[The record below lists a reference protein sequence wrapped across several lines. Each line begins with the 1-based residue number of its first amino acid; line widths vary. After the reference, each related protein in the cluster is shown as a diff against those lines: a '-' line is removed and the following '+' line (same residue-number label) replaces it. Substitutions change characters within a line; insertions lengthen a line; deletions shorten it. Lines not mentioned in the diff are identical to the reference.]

1 VRSLR
6 ILIFIAL
13 FTGAAYA
20 AWWWFGQRP
29 AAGDSVTVYY
39 TKLDGQTEVP
49 WRVSLG
55 SARDLKSVAFY
66 TATQALA
73 GPAPGVDAIR
83 FPAGTHV
90 SAIDVEG
97 STIHVDISKE
107 IDSSAAGGFAEDGEF
122 KSLVW
127 TLTALP
133 NIKAVRITIGG
144 VKVATL
150 PGGHFE
156 LDEPLSRSSW

>member
-1 VRSLR
+1 MRSLR
-6 ILIFIAL
+6 ILILVAL
-13 FTGAAYA
+13 FTGAALA
-20 AWWWFGQRP
+20 GWWYIGHRP

-39 TKLDGQTEVP
+39 TKLDGQSEVP
-49 WRVSLG
+49 WTVTLG

-73 GPAPGVDAIR
+73 GPAPGIDAIR

-90 SAIDVEG
+90 NAIDVEG
-97 STIHVDISKE
+97 STVHVDVSQE
-107 IDSSAAGGFAEDGEF
+107 IASSAAGGLSEDGEF

-133 NIKAVRITIGG
+133 GIKSVRITIGG
-144 VKVATL
+144 AKVATL

>member
-1 VRSLR
+1 MRSLR
-6 ILIFIAL
+6 ILILVAL

-20 AWWWFGQRP
+20 GWWYLGHRP
-29 AAGDSVTVYY
+29 ATGDTVTVYY
-39 TKLDGQTEVP
+39 TKLDGQSEVP

-97 STIHVDISKE
+97 STVHVDISKE
-107 IDSSAAGGFAEDGEF
+107 IVSSAAGGFSEDGEF

-133 NIKAVRITIGG
+133 GISSVRITIGG
-144 VKVATL
+144 AKVATL